1 MTITPNST
9 PHQPVRSATKVPFF
23 CNSAVNYHRT
33 AVKMQLM
40 CDQIKSMRNNEQM
53 MNSFGQLS
61 AAVSNQMGQVDTM
74 NMAQNLQT
82 FN

>member
-1 MTITPNST
+1 
-9 PHQPVRSATKVPFF
+9 
-23 CNSAVNYHRT
+23 
-33 AVKMQLM
+33 M